1 MNAPLIQPYKTSG
14 DIEFFVL
21 LRGVWNQRRII
32 FSITLVA
39 LTLAAVYAFLAT
51 PQYKVQSLLRQ
62 ASLKDLDQLNE
73 SGFYSITPE
82 VSLGRVMDTLGSYS
96 LRLEYLSS
104 HPELVKGMR
113 KENEPLNQLLDRLN
127 REAFSMIV
135 SDVKTVGEPRSYQGI
150 SFIYPEG
157 VDGVAITNGLVMAA
171 IDHERKKLQE
181 DMDVLLNNRL
191 SMLQARFNA
200 EKARY
205 DADKASRIAE
215 LLENDQLDKALL
227 QDELKALRQQLLI
240 GRQSRIKQ
248 LDEAI
253 LIADKLGILKPTTP
267 SVMVESSAAGQGNF
281 VRAEVNSQQ
290 NPLYFMGVEALSAE
304 RAILLS
310 RTSDDFIEPKVAK
323 IQTKLS
329 RLENNRQVE
338 RLRARKD
345 EDIFYKDI
353 VKLSGER
360 AKLESLKIEFAH
372 LDFAKLRLVHVDQV
386 ASTPEEPVK
395 PQKFLIILCG
405 LGLGL
410 IMGGFIATIRVL
422 IRHAVEPARQEVPI

>member
-1 MNAPLIQPYKTSG
+1 MNAPLIQPYRNSS

-21 LRGVWNQRRII
+21 LRGIWKQRHLVLA
-32 FSITLVA
+32 ITVASLV
-39 LTLAAVYAFLAT
+39 LAAIYVFWAT
-51 PQYKVQSLLRQ
+51 PQYKVQSLLRPP
-62 ASLKDLDQLNE
+62 SLKDLDQLNE

-82 VSLGRVMDTLGSYS
+82 NSLGRVMDALGSYS
-96 LRLEYLSS
+96 LRLEYLNSNL
-104 HPELVKGMR
+104 ELVKDMR
-113 KENEPLNQLLDRLN
+113 KEGEPLNQLLDRLN

-135 SDVKTVGEPRSYQGI
+135 SEVKTVGEPRSYQGI

-181 DMDVLLNNRL
+181 DMDVLLSNRI
-191 SMLQARFNA
+191 SMLQARLSA

-205 DADKASRIAE
+205 EADKASRIAE
-215 LLENDQLDKALL
+215 LLESDQLDKALF

-253 LIADKLGILKPTTP
+253 LIADKLGISKPTTP
-267 SVMVESSAAGQGNF
+267 SAMAESGAAGQGNF
-281 VRAEVNSQQ
+281 IRAEVNSKQ

-304 RAILLS
+304 RAALLS
-310 RTSDDFIEPKVAK
+310 RTSDDFVEPKIAK

-338 RLRARKD
+338 TLRLRKN
-345 EDIFYKDI
+345 EDIFFKDI
-353 VKLSGER
+353 VELSGER
-360 AKLESLKIEFAH
+360 AKLESLKAEFAL
-372 LDFAKLRLVHVDQV
+372 LDFSKLRLVHVDQV
-386 ASTPEEPVK
+386 ASSPEEPVK
-395 PQKFLIILCG
+395 PQKLLILLCG
-405 LGLGL
+405 LGLGI
-410 IMGGFIATIRVL
+410 IMGGLIATIRVL
-422 IRHAVEPARQEVPI
+422 VRHAMEPVRQEMSV

>member
-1 MNAPLIQPYKTSG
+1 MNAPLIQPYRTSN

-21 LRGVWNQRRII
+21 LKGIWKQRRLVLA
-32 FSITLVA
+32 ITVVSLV
-39 LTLAAVYAFLAT
+39 LAAVYAFVAT
-51 PQYKVQSLLRQ
+51 PQYKVQSILRP

-82 VSLGRVMDTLGSYS
+82 ASLERVMNALGSYS
-96 LRLEYLSS
+96 LRLDYLNS
-104 HPELVKGMR
+104 HLELVKDMR
-113 KENEPLNQLLDRLN
+113 KADEPLNQLLDRLN
-127 REAFSMIV
+127 REAFSMIA
-135 SDVKTVGEPRSYQGI
+135 SEVKAAGEPRSYQGI

-181 DMDVLLNNRL
+181 DMDVLVNNRL
-191 SMLQARFNA
+191 SMLQARFSA

-215 LLENDQLDKALL
+215 LLESDQLDKALF
-227 QDELKALRQQLLI
+227 QDELRALRQQLLT

-253 LIADKLGILKPTTP
+253 LIAEKLGISKPTTP
-267 SVMVESSAAGQGNF
+267 SAMAESRVGGQGNF
-281 VRAEVNSQQ
+281 VRTEVNNQQ

-304 RAILLS
+304 RTTLLS
-310 RTSDDFIEPKVAK
+310 RTSDDFVEPKIAK

-338 RLRARKD
+338 TLRARKN
-345 EDIFYKDI
+345 EDIFFKDI
-353 VKLSGER
+353 VELSGER
-360 AKLESLKIEFAH
+360 AKLESLKAEFAL
-372 LDFAKLRLVHVDQV
+372 LDFSKLRLVHVDQV
-386 ASTPEEPVK
+386 ASSPEEPVK
-395 PQKFLIILCG
+395 PQKFLILLCG
-405 LGLGL
+405 LVLGL
-410 IMGGFIATIRVL
+410 VVGGFIATIRVL
-422 IRHAVEPARQEVPI
+422 VRHAMEPVRQEVSV

>member
-1 MNAPLIQPYKTSG
+1 MNAPLIQPYRTSN

-21 LRGVWNQRRII
+21 LKGIWKQRRLVLA
-32 FSITLVA
+32 ITVVSLV
-39 LTLAAVYAFLAT
+39 LAAVYAFVAT
-51 PQYKVQSLLRQ
+51 PQYKVQSILRP

-82 VSLGRVMDTLGSYS
+82 ASLERVVNALGSYS
-96 LRLEYLSS
+96 LRLDYLSS
-104 HPELVKGMR
+104 HLELVKDMR
-113 KENEPLNQLLDRLN
+113 KADEPLNQLLDRLN
-127 REAFSMIV
+127 REAFSMIA
-135 SDVKTVGEPRSYQGI
+135 SEVKAVGEPRSYQGI

-181 DMDVLLNNRL
+181 DMDVLVNNRL
-191 SMLQARFNA
+191 SMLQARFSA

-215 LLENDQLDKALL
+215 LLESDQLDKALF
-227 QDELKALRQQLLI
+227 QDELRALRQQLLT

-253 LIADKLGILKPTTP
+253 LIAEKLGISKPTTP
-267 SVMVESSAAGQGNF
+267 SAMAESRVGGQGNF
-281 VRAEVNSQQ
+281 VRTEVNNQQ

-304 RAILLS
+304 RTTLLS
-310 RTSDDFIEPKVAK
+310 RTSDDFVEPKIAK

-338 RLRARKD
+338 TLRARKN
-345 EDIFYKDI
+345 EDIFFKDI
-353 VKLSGER
+353 VELSGER
-360 AKLESLKIEFAH
+360 AKLESLKAEFAL
-372 LDFAKLRLVHVDQV
+372 LDFSKLRLVHVDQV
-386 ASTPEEPVK
+386 ASSPEEPVK
-395 PQKFLIILCG
+395 PQKFLILLCG
-405 LGLGL
+405 LVLGL
-410 IMGGFIATIRVL
+410 VVGGFIATIRVL
-422 IRHAVEPARQEVPI
+422 VRHAMEPVRQEVSV